1 MPYFGKSGKNF
12 FLLEKNPTSSFKKW
26 EFWFKFLIGNRSKSG
41 VLEKKKSKSPLVA
54 GTFLKKKKK
63 KKKRKRK
70 KKKRKKKKEKRKG
83 ERGKREKEE
92 CGSLKNTS
100 EAKCPDKP
108 RSGVA
113 KHFFLSS

>member
-1 MPYFGKSGKNF
+1 M
-12 FLLEKNPTSSFKKW
+12 
-26 EFWFKFLIGNRSKSG
+26 
-41 VLEKKKSKSPLVA
+41 KKK
-54 GTFLKKKKK
+54 KKKKK

-70 KKKRKKKKEKRKG
+70 KKKERKKKEKRKG

-113 KHFFLSS
+113 KHFFLKPRAKRSAPISHDFLETTSEAKCLEKPRRCGLEKKKK

>member
-1 MPYFGKSGKNF
+1 M
-12 FLLEKNPTSSFKKW
+12 
-26 EFWFKFLIGNRSKSG
+26 
-41 VLEKKKSKSPLVA
+41 
-54 GTFLKKKKK
+54 KKKK

-70 KKKRKKKKEKRKG
+70 KKKEERKKKEKRKG

-92 CGSLKNTS
+92 CGSLFFENTS

-113 KHFFLSS
+113 KHFFLKPRAKRSAPISHDFLETTSEAKCLEKPRRCGLEKKKK